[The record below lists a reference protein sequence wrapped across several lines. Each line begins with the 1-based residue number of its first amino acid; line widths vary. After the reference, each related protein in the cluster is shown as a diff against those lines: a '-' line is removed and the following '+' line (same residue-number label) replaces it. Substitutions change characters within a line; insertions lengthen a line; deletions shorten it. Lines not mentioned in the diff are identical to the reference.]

1 MLTIQRS
8 GGVIMNRSG
17 RMWNSGCTRTD
28 PGTLTNMGR
37 NSMTRLTTFKTLTI
51 GAALAGSFGLAGA
64 GLALAQDEP
73 AVTPSHPGHIHAGTC
88 GEDLDPNPIGP
99 LNNIEPRMNE
109 ESDDE
114 NANTPQGVLTA
125 PGVLASLSEEVE
137 VPWEDM
143 LATSHAINI
152 HESDENIDV
161 YIACGDIGGVV
172 VEGELVVSLQPQND
186 SGYTGIAVLTE
197 DGDGNVDVEVYLSEP
212 AEASTQPEVTPTP
225 EPTPEETVV
234 ITETEEVTAGEATAR
249 ATEEA
254 GD

>member
-1 MLTIQRS
+1 
-8 GGVIMNRSG
+8 
-17 RMWNSGCTRTD
+17 
-28 PGTLTNMGR
+28 
-37 NSMTRLTTFKTLTI
+37 MTRLMTLKTLTL
-51 GAALAGSFGLAGA
+51 GAVLAGSFGLGGA
-64 GLALAQDEP
+64 ALAQDEP
-73 AVTPSHPGHIHAGTC
+73 AVTPSHPGHIHTGTC

-99 LNNIEPRMNE
+99 LNNIEPRINE

-114 NANTPQGVLTA
+114 NANTPEGVLTA
-125 PGVLASLSEEVE
+125 PGVLYSLSEEVE

-143 LATSHAINI
+143 LATSHAVNI

-197 DGDGNVDVEVYLSEP
+197 DGDGNVDVAVYLSEP
-212 AEASTQPEVTPTP
+212 AETAAEPEVTPTP
-225 EPTPEETVV
+225 EPTAEPTPEETVV
-234 ITETEEVTAGEATAR
+234 ITETEEVTTGEATVR
-249 ATEEA
+249 ATKEA